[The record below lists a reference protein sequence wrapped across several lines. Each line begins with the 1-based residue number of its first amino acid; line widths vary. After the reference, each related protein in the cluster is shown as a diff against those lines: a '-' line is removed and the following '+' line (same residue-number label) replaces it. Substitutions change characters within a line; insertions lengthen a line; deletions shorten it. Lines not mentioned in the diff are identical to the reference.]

1 MKNKKNLYALL
12 ILCSYPIAIIVMIIL
27 RNITKGAV
35 SLDDTSIK
43 MITLSLIVFSVI
55 KYNK

>member
-1 MKNKKNLYALL
+1 MKNKKNFYALL
-12 ILCSYPIAIIVMIIL
+12 ILFSYPMAIIAMIIL
-27 RNITKGAV
+27 RTITNGAI

-55 KYNK
+55 KYKN